1 MTNER
6 LKVLL
11 ANALEYLEEATGL
24 NIMDGDLEDII
35 GITQE
40 EYDKI
45 INRG

>member
-6 LKVLL
+6 LKILL

-40 EYDKI
+40 GYNEI
-45 INRG
+45 IN